1 MFRNARCAHGTQ
13 IGAPLTQTRNLLL
26 VEDDRRVGSFIAQG
40 LRDEGFHVEWA
51 TTADEALAHAT
62 VGSFDVV
69 LLDHMLPDQSGI
81 EVARTLRAKGNATPI
96 LMLTARDAPE
106 DRRAAFV
113 AGANE
118 FMSKPF
124 LFDDLLA
131 RIAKLIAA

>member
-1 MFRNARCAHGTQ
+1 MQDAPTAYKP
-13 IGAPLTQTRNLLL
+13 GALLTETRNLLL

-62 VGSFDVV
+62 ASSFDVM
-69 LLDHMLPDQSGI
+69 LLDHMLPGRSGI
-81 EVARTLRAKGNATPI
+81 EVARTLRASGNATPI

-106 DRRAAFV
+106 DRRAAFA

-118 FMSKPF
+118 FMGKPF
-124 LFDDLLA
+124 LFDDLLE

>member
-1 MFRNARCAHGTQ
+1 MHDPRTALRSGD
-13 IGAPLTQTRNLLL
+13 LLSQTRNLLL

-62 VGSFDVV
+62 AGSFDVM
-69 LLDHMLPDQSGI
+69 LLDHMLPGRSGI
-81 EVARTLRAKGNATPI
+81 EVARALRANGNATPI

-106 DRRAAFV
+106 DRRAAFA

-118 FMSKPF
+118 FMGKPF